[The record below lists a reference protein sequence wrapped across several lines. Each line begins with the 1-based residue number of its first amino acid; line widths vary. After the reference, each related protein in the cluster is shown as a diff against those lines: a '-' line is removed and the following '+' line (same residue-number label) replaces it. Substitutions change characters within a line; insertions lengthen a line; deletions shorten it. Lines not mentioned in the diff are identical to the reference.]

1 MVSKQFSSGMP
12 WNQSFLRANANQV
25 PGPAEVILFSAPY
38 WARVYGVFVIPSH
51 TYWCYWLLFN
61 LSKLFFFR
69 ILQYFTCLQRSKC
82 SYWVQGC
89 LHLHMSSDQNPG

>member
-61 LSKLFFFR
+61 LSKLFFFSYFAVLYLFAKVEMF
-69 ILQYFTCLQRSKC
+69 ILGSGMFTFTYEQ
-82 SYWVQGC
+82 
-89 LHLHMSSDQNPG
+89 